1 MFLNFI
7 IVQGFLSW
15 CRPLFFS
22 LFFLSQLYALAASSF
37 FSLSF
42 PFFFLVALEYLFLDV
57 TLCMHAVLCQRFL
70 NVRDE
75 ERGGGREGE
84 RERWKELEGL
94 LISRR
99 INSK

>member
-7 IVQGFLSW
+7 IVQGLLSW

-42 PFFFLVALEYLFLDV
+42 PFFFFGCTRIFILGRYTVYA
-57 TLCMHAVLCQRFL
+57 
-70 NVRDE
+70 
-75 ERGGGREGE
+75 RGIMSAILE
-84 RERWKELEGL
+84 RER
-94 LISRR
+94 
-99 INSK
+99 